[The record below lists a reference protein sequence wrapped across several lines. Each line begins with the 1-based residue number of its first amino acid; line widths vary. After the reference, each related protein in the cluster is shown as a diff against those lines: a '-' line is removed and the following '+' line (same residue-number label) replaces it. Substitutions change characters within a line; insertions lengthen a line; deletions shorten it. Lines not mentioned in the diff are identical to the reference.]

1 MVSADV
7 VLGSALA
14 AALSA
19 VGWRTGRAARW
30 ELLDGEIR
38 HDRATGVVLLA
49 DESGRLPAGPP
60 AGAPRSPTAAVVA
73 LGRRADLR
81 ALIGAVERGAVA
93 ALDRDQPFADLV
105 HALDVLLRLPASWP
119 NRRDLLVRLRRRAAE
134 AAAFR
139 ALTPRELDLL
149 CALMRGLS
157 AAEIAREAH
166 LALPTVRSH
175 IRAILTKTG
184 VSSQVA
190 AVARAHAS
198 GAEPAIDLQRRQL
211 HQF

>member
-1 MVSADV
+1 MLSADV

-14 AALSA
+14 AAMSA

-30 ELLDGEIR
+30 ELLDAEIR

-60 AGAPRSPTAAVVA
+60 PGVLRSPTAAVVA

-81 ALIGAVERGAVA
+81 ALIRAVERGAVA

-105 HALDVLLRLPASWP
+105 HALDVLLRQPASWP
-119 NRRDLLVRLRRRAAE
+119 DRRDLLDRLRRRAAE

-198 GAEPAIDLQRRQL
+198 GAEPAIALQRRRL
-211 HQF
+211 HQY